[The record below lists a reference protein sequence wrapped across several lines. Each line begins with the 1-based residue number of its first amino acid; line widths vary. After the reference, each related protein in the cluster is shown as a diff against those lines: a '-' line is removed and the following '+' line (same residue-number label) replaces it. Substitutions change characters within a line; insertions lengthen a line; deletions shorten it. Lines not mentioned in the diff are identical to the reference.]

1 MNLLNKLLESG
12 IEKSEAKK
20 EIDILFSEFKDD
32 LNKIKEI
39 IEIRS
44 KTRKPLQYILGK
56 THFMDFEIKV
66 NENVL
71 IPRPETEILV
81 EETIKRFLPNTAL
94 DIGTGSGNIAIALAK
109 KIPDI
114 KIVAIDINKE
124 IINLAKENAKN
135 CDVEEKIKFKVCDVF
150 SDDFEKLLLENKFDL
165 IISNPPYVINF
176 SQPEVKHEP
185 EIALFGNV
193 ENKSGMIYYER
204 IIGLCRGDLYGRF
217 FIDQF
222 SLITPVVP
230 VFQALL
236 IVQSVVHFLIFPGL
250 SEWRVV
256 LQGVLFLYCLLKV
269 QHISWHVFQNFLF
282 QLLLCNI
289 QCEAVRVPVLFV
301 LIASLIFESG
311 FVMCLCVV

>member
-12 IEKSEAKK
+12 IEKSEAKQ
-20 EIDILFSEFKDD
+20 EIEILFSEFKDD

-135 CDVEEKIKFKVCDVF
+135 CGVEEKIKFKICDVF

-165 IISNPPYVINF
+165 IISNPPYVINRNL
-176 SQPEVKHEP
+176 QPELKYEP
-185 EIALFGNV
+185 KEALFGNKI
-193 ENKSGMIYYER
+193 NKSGMIYYER
-204 IIGLCRGDLYGRF
+204 IIGLCRGLINQTPTKIALE
-217 FIDQF
+217 IDP
-222 SLITPVVP
+222 SLVDKIKK
-230 VFQALL
+230 LL
-236 IVQSVVHFLIFPGL
+236 GTNNFEIVKDYNGFD
-250 SEWRVV
+250 RC
-256 LQGVLFLYCLLKV
+256 LFV
-269 QHISWHVFQNFLF
+269 NFL
-282 QLLLCNI
+282 
-289 QCEAVRVPVLFV
+289 
-301 LIASLIFESG
+301 
-311 FVMCLCVV
+311 